1 MCEIELPT
9 LKCKRCGHS
18 WHPNRPKLPK
28 VCPACC
34 SPYWNKEY
42 SRADLVKKKVD
53 EKKIFFLI

>member
-53 EKKIFFLI
+53 EK